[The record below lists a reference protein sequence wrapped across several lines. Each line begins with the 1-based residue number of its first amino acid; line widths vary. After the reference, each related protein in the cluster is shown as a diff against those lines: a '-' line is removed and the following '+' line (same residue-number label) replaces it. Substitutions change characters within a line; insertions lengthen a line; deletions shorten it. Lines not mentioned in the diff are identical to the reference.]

1 MSAPGVLTLTPS
13 PVTSPRPDAKSE
25 PSTREFLAVRLRSDI
40 VQAQRKLA
48 ELRAAEQAEEA
59 KLRQACDV
67 AILYGIP
74 LINSMER
81 SGAETDT
88 PSGLAGTDGASV
100 RGAN

>member
-1 MSAPGVLTLTPS
+1 MSAPGVLTLTPP
-13 PVTSPRPDAKSE
+13 PVTSPRLDPKSE
-25 PSTREFLAVRLRSDI
+25 PSTRELLAVKLRSDI
-40 VQAQRKLA
+40 VQSQRKLA

-74 LINSMER
+74 LINSV
-81 SGAETDT
+81 AETEA
-88 PSGLAGTDGASV
+88 PPGLAGTDGGSI